1 MSIILAL
8 ILTTTVAQQT
18 PVQQHVPI
26 EVVQVMELPLSV
38 TDATFV
44 KTKNGYVLK
53 CLISNNSEFQALGL
67 RYSLA
72 IVDSMNAVKSVV
84 TVNEGFKLAEHQTKS
99 LTLKTPVKL
108 KIETGDRLVLLVEQL
123 ISTHYVWDVLKAK
136 EALTAYI
143 AGDYSVTPR
152 VLRILNQIDAP
163 PRIQLMY

>member
-1 MSIILAL
+1 M
-8 ILTTTVAQQT
+8 
-18 PVQQHVPI
+18 
-26 EVVQVMELPLSV
+26 
-38 TDATFV
+38 
-44 KTKNGYVLK
+44 K

-152 VLRILNQIDAP
+152 VLRLLNQIDAP
-163 PRIQLMY
+163 PRVKLMY